1 MSFYFDVIVVGGGH
15 AGSEAACAAARKNV
29 SVCLLTTKKSTIGQ
43 MSCNP
48 AIGGLGKGH
57 LVREI
62 DALDGIMAKAIDSS
76 GIHFKMLN
84 QSKGPAVQ
92 GPRAQAD
99 RSIYSNSIKSIINS
113 YSNIKVVEGTLSKLN
128 FRNNS
133 IHSIECL
140 SGDHIKC
147 KAVILTTG
155 TFLGGIIHVGQKKVR
170 AGRLN
175 EPSICGLTENL
186 RDLGLKTSR
195 LKTGTPPRILKNS
208 IRWEE
213 LEKQPGDKIPSPFS
227 FLTKEISL
235 EQINCAITR
244 TTEKTHSL
252 ISKSLKLSPVY
263 SGSIESKGPRYCP
276 SIEDKIHKFPDRI
289 SHQIFLEPEGL
300 KSKLVYPNGIS
311 TSLPEEIQIEMLK
324 TIPGLERATIT
335 DFGYAIEYDFID
347 PRSLDRTLRVKNTK
361 GLFLAGQI
369 NGTTGYEEAA
379 GQGLIAGINAANTA
393 LKNGSHFILTRD
405 ESYIG
410 VMIDD
415 LVTHGVIEP
424 YRMFTSRAEY
434 RLLLRADNADQRLT
448 QKGYS
453 DGFVSFE
460 RYERFE
466 KKRTSLR
473 EINSRLKSF
482 VLKSSE
488 LKTLGAPLPRDGRKQ
503 TAFDLLKL
511 KKFNHN
517 SLALVLPEID
527 KMENKLLEQVK
538 VDALY
543 SGYLKRQEKDIRA
556 FKKDEKIKIPRNIDF
571 KSIGG
576 LSNELI
582 EKLSKIKPDT
592 ISQASRIS
600 GITPVAI
607 LSILRHIKRK
617 VA

>member
-1 MSFYFDVIVVGGGH
+1 MKSYFDVIVVGGGH

-29 SVCLLTTKKSTIGQ
+29 SVCLLTTNKKTIGQ

-62 DALDGIMAKAIDSS
+62 DALDGIMAKAIDAS

-99 RSIYSNSIKSIINS
+99 RLIYARSINNIISSFRNIKVIEGTVCKLKFKNNSIKG
-113 YSNIKVVEGTLSKLN
+113 VV
-128 FRNNS
+128 
-133 IHSIECL
+133 CL
-140 SGDHIKC
+140 DGNQIDC

-155 TFLGGIIHVGQKKVR
+155 TFLGGLIHIGSKKVK

-175 EPSICGLTENL
+175 EPAVNGLTENL
-186 RDLGLKTSR
+186 KELGLKTSR
-195 LKTGTPPRILKNS
+195 LKTGTPPRILKRT
-208 IRWEE
+208 IKWEE
-213 LEKQPGDKIPSPFS
+213 LEKQPGDKIPTPFS
-227 FLTKEISL
+227 FLTK
-235 EQINCAITR
+235 QINLKQIDCAITR
-244 TTEKTHSL
+244 TTEKTHDL
-252 ISKSLKLSPVY
+252 INKSLKLSPVY
-263 SGSIESKGPRYCP
+263 SGSIESAGPRYCP
-276 SIEDKIHKFPDRI
+276 SIEDKIFKFPERN

-300 KSKLVYPNGIS
+300 NSELVYPNGIS
-311 TSLPEEIQIEMLK
+311 TALPEEVQIKMLK
-324 TIPGLERATIT
+324 TIPGLEESKIT
-335 DFGYAIEYDFID
+335 DFGYAIEYDYID
-347 PRSLDRTLRVKNTK
+347 PRSLDRTLSVKAVK

-379 GQGLIAGINAANTA
+379 GQGLIAGINAANIA
-393 LKNGSHFILTRD
+393 LEDDKHFILTRD
-405 ESYIG
+405 EAYIG

-448 QKGYS
+448 EKGYIH
-453 DGFVSFE
+453 GLVSQKRHADFI
-460 RYERFE
+460 
-466 KKRTSLR
+466 KKRRALKK
-473 EINSRLKSF
+473 INSKLKTLI
-482 VLKSSE
+482 LKSSE
-488 LKTLGAPLPRDGRKQ
+488 LRDLGVSLPRDGRKQ
-503 TAFDLLKL
+503 SAFDLLKSKSFNYNNL
-511 KKFNHN
+511 K
-517 SLALVLPEID
+517 LVFPDID
-527 KMENKLLEQVK
+527 KMDSKLLNQVK

-543 SGYLKRQEKDIRA
+543 AGYLKRQENDIKA
-556 FKKDEKIKIPRNIDF
+556 FQKDEKIRIPKDIDF

-576 LSNELI
+576 LSNELV

>member
-1 MSFYFDVIVVGGGH
+1 MKSYFDVIVVGGGH

-29 SVCLLTTKKSTIGQ
+29 SVCLLTTNKETIGQ

-48 AIGGLGKGH
+48 AVGGLGKGH

-62 DALDGIMAKAIDSS
+62 DALDGIMAKAIDAS

-99 RSIYSNSIKSIINS
+99 RLIYARSINNIIGSFRNIKVIEGTVCKLKFKNNSIKS
-113 YSNIKVVEGTLSKLN
+113 VV
-128 FRNNS
+128 
-133 IHSIECL
+133 CL
-140 SGDHIKC
+140 DGNQIDC

-155 TFLGGIIHVGQKKVR
+155 TFLGGLIHIGSKKVK

-175 EPSICGLTENL
+175 EPAVNGLTENL
-186 RDLGLKTSR
+186 KELGLKTSR
-195 LKTGTPPRILKNS
+195 LKTGTPPRILKRT
-208 IRWEE
+208 IKWEE
-213 LEKQPGDKIPSPFS
+213 LEKQPGDKIPTPFS
-227 FLTKEISL
+227 FLTK
-235 EQINCAITR
+235 QINQKQIDCAITR
-244 TTEKTHSL
+244 TTEKTHDL
-252 ISKSLKLSPVY
+252 INKSLKLSPVY
-263 SGSIESKGPRYCP
+263 SGSIESAGPRYCP
-276 SIEDKIHKFPDRI
+276 SIEDKIFKFPDRN

-300 KSKLVYPNGIS
+300 NSELVYPNGIS
-311 TSLPEEIQIEMLK
+311 TALPEEVQIKMLK
-324 TIPGLERATIT
+324 TIPGLEESKIT
-335 DFGYAIEYDFID
+335 DFGYAIEYDYID
-347 PRSLDRTLRVKNTK
+347 PRSLDRTLSVKAVK
-361 GLFLAGQI
+361 GLYLAGQI

-379 GQGLIAGINAANTA
+379 GQGLIAGINAANIA
-393 LKNGSHFILTRD
+393 LEDDKHFILTRD
-405 ESYIG
+405 EAYIG

-448 QKGYS
+448 EKGYIN
-453 DGFVSFE
+453 GLVSQKRHADFI
-460 RYERFE
+460 
-466 KKRTSLR
+466 KKRDALKK
-473 EINSRLKSF
+473 INSKLKTLI
-482 VLKSSE
+482 LKSSE
-488 LKTLGAPLPRDGRKQ
+488 LRDLGVSLPRDGRKQ
-503 TAFDLLKL
+503 SAFDLLKSKSFNYNNL
-511 KKFNHN
+511 K
-517 SLALVLPEID
+517 LVFPDID
-527 KMENKLLEQVK
+527 KMDSKLLNQVK

-543 SGYLKRQEKDIRA
+543 AGYLKRQENDIKA
-556 FKKDEKIKIPRNIDF
+556 FQKDEKIRIPKDIDF

-576 LSNELI
+576 LSNELV

>member
-1 MSFYFDVIVVGGGH
+1 MKSYFDVIVVGGGH

-29 SVCLLTTKKSTIGQ
+29 SVCLLTTNKKTIGQ

-48 AIGGLGKGH
+48 AVGGLGKGH

-62 DALDGIMAKAIDSS
+62 DALDGIMAKAIDES

-99 RSIYSNSIKSIINS
+99 RLIYARTINSIIGFF
-113 YSNIKVVEGTLSKLN
+113 SNIKIIEGTVCKLK
-128 FRNNS
+128 FKNS
-133 IHSIECL
+133 SIKGVVCL
-140 SGDHIKC
+140 DGNQIDC

-155 TFLGGIIHVGQKKVR
+155 TFLGGLIHIGSKKVK

-175 EPSICGLTENL
+175 EPAVNGLTENL
-186 RDLGLKTSR
+186 KELGLKTSR
-195 LKTGTPPRILKNS
+195 LKTGTPPRILKRT
-208 IRWEE
+208 IKWEE
-213 LEKQPGDKIPSPFS
+213 LEKQPGDKIPIPFS
-227 FLTKEISL
+227 FLTK
-235 EQINCAITR
+235 QINQKQIDCAITR
-244 TTEKTHSL
+244 TTKKTHDL
-252 ISKSLKLSPVY
+252 INNSLKLSPVY
-263 SGSIESKGPRYCP
+263 SGSIESAGPRYCP
-276 SIEDKIHKFPDRI
+276 SIEDKIFKFPDRN

-300 KSKLVYPNGIS
+300 NSELVYPNGIS
-311 TSLPEEIQIEMLK
+311 TALPEEVQIKMLK
-324 TIPGLERATIT
+324 TIPGLEDSKIT
-335 DFGYAIEYDFID
+335 DFGYAIEYDYID
-347 PRSLDRTLRVKNTK
+347 PRSLDRTLSVKTVK
-361 GLFLAGQI
+361 GLYLAGQI

-379 GQGLIAGINAANTA
+379 GQGLIAGINAANIA
-393 LKNGSHFILTRD
+393 LEDDKHFILTRD
-405 ESYIG
+405 EAYIG

-448 QKGYS
+448 EKGYIN
-453 DGFVSFE
+453 GLVSQKRHADFI
-460 RYERFE
+460 
-466 KKRTSLR
+466 KKRDALK
-473 EINSRLKSF
+473 EINSKLKTLI
-482 VLKSSE
+482 LKSSE
-488 LKTLGAPLPRDGRKQ
+488 LRDLGVSLPRDGRKQ
-503 TAFDLLKL
+503 SAFDLLKSKSFNYNNL
-511 KKFNHN
+511 K
-517 SLALVLPEID
+517 LVFPEID
-527 KMENKLLEQVK
+527 KMDSKLLGQVK

-543 SGYLKRQEKDIRA
+543 AGYLKRQENDIKA
-556 FKKDEKIKIPRNIDF
+556 FQKDEKIRIPKDIDF

-576 LSNELI
+576 LSNELV

>member
-1 MSFYFDVIVVGGGH
+1 MNLYFDVIVVGGGH
-15 AGSEAACAAARKNV
+15 AGSEAACAAARKNA
-29 SVCLLTTKKSTIGQ
+29 SVCLLTTNRNTIGQ

-62 DALDGIMAKAIDSS
+62 DALDGIMAKSIDES

-99 RSIYSNSIKSIINS
+99 RSIYSSSIKKIINS
-113 YSNIKVVEGTLSKLN
+113 YANIKVVEGTVSKLN
-128 FRNNS
+128 LKNNS
-133 IHSIECL
+133 VQSVLCL
-140 SGDHIKC
+140 DGKYIGC

-155 TFLGGIIHVGQKKVR
+155 TFLGGVIHIGTKKVR

-175 EPSICGLTENL
+175 ESSVTGLTQNL
-186 RDLGLKTSR
+186 KELGLKTSR
-195 LKTGTPPRILKNS
+195 LKTGTPPRIIKNS
-208 IRWEE
+208 IKWEE

-227 FLTKEISL
+227 FLTKEITL
-235 EQINCAITR
+235 KQIDCAITR
-244 TTEKTHSL
+244 TTEQTHYL
-252 ISKSLKLSPVY
+252 IDKSLKLSPVY
-263 SGSIESKGPRYCP
+263 SGSIQSRGPRYCP
-276 SIEDKIHKFPDRI
+276 SIEDKVYKFPDRH

-300 KSKLVYPNGIS
+300 SSELVYPNGIS
-311 TSLPEEIQIEMLK
+311 TALPKEVQIKMLK
-324 TIPGLERATIT
+324 TIPGLEESKIS
-335 DFGYAIEYDFID
+335 DFGYAIEYDYVD
-347 PRSLDRTLRVKNTK
+347 PRSLDRTLSVKNVK

-379 GQGLIAGINAANTA
+379 GQGLVAGINAANIA
-393 LKNGSHFILTRD
+393 LGDKNQFILTRD

-415 LVTHGVIEP
+415 LVTHGVLEP

-448 QKGYS
+448 EKGFKN
-453 DGFVSFE
+453 GLVSQE
-460 RYERFE
+460 RYSEFV
-466 KKRTSLR
+466 KKRENLKK
-473 EINSRLKSF
+473 INTKLKKHIFS
-482 VLKSSE
+482 SSE
-488 LKTLGAPLPRDGRKQ
+488 LKALDVVLPRDGRKQ
-503 TAFDLLKL
+503 SAFDLLKS
-511 KKFNHN
+511 KSFNQN
-517 SLALVLPEID
+517 SLKLVFPEID
-527 KMENKLLEQVK
+527 KMDTNLLNQVR

-543 SGYLKRQEKDIRA
+543 YGYLKRQENDIKA
-556 FKKDEKIKIPRNIDF
+556 FQKDEKLRIPKDIDF

-576 LSNELI
+576 LSNELV

>member
-1 MSFYFDVIVVGGGH
+1 MNLYFDVIVVGGGH

-29 SVCLLTTKKSTIGQ
+29 SVCLLTTNRNTIGQ

-62 DALDGIMAKAIDSS
+62 DALDGIMAKAIDES

-99 RSIYSNSIKSIINS
+99 RSIYSASIKKIINS
-113 YSNIKVVEGTLSKLN
+113 FSNIKVVEGTVSKLN
-128 FRNNS
+128 FKNNS
-133 IHSIECL
+133 VQSVLCQDGKYIE
-140 SGDHIKC
+140 C

-155 TFLGGIIHVGQKKVR
+155 TFLGGVIHIGTKKVK

-175 EPSICGLTENL
+175 ESSVIGLTQNL
-186 RDLGLKTSR
+186 KDLGLKTSR
-195 LKTGTPPRILKNS
+195 LKTGTPPRIIKRS
-208 IRWEE
+208 IKWEQ
-213 LEKQPGDKIPSPFS
+213 LEKQPGDKMPSPFS
-227 FLTKEISL
+227 FLTKEITL
-235 EQINCAITR
+235 KQIECAITR
-244 TTEKTHSL
+244 TTEQTHDL
-252 ISKSLKLSPVY
+252 INKSLELSPVY
-263 SGSIESKGPRYCP
+263 SGSIQSRGPRYCP
-276 SIEDKIHKFPDRI
+276 SIEDKVYKFPDRH

-300 KSKLVYPNGIS
+300 SSELVYPNGIS
-311 TSLPEEIQIEMLK
+311 TALPEEVQIKMLK
-324 TIPGLERATIT
+324 TIPGLEESKIS
-335 DFGYAIEYDFID
+335 DFGYAIEYDYVD
-347 PRSLDRTLRVKNTK
+347 PRSLDRTLSVKNVK

-379 GQGLIAGINAANTA
+379 GQGLVAGTNAANIA
-393 LKNGSHFILTRD
+393 LCHKNQFILTRD

-415 LVTHGVIEP
+415 LVTHGVLEP

-448 QKGYS
+448 EKGFKN
-453 DGFVSFE
+453 GLVSHE
-460 RYERFE
+460 RYSEFV
-466 KKRTSLR
+466 KKRENLKK
-473 EINSRLKSF
+473 INTKLKKLIF
-482 VLKSSE
+482 NSSE
-488 LKTLGAPLPRDGRKQ
+488 LKALDVVLPRDGRKQ
-503 TAFDLLKL
+503 SAFDLLKS
-511 KKFNHN
+511 KAFNQN
-517 SLALVLPEID
+517 SLKLVFPEIEKMD
-527 KMENKLLEQVK
+527 KNLLNQVK

-543 SGYLKRQEKDIRA
+543 SGYLKRQENDIKA
-556 FKKDEKIKIPRNIDF
+556 FQKDEKLRIPKDIDF

-576 LSNELI
+576 LSNELV

-592 ISQASRIS
+592 ISHASRIS

>member
-1 MSFYFDVIVVGGGH
+1 MNLYFDVIVVGGGH

-29 SVCLLTTKKSTIGQ
+29 SVCLLTTNRNTIGQ

-62 DALDGIMAKAIDSS
+62 DALDGIMAKAIDES

-99 RSIYSNSIKSIINS
+99 RSIYSSSIKKIINS
-113 YSNIKVVEGTLSKLN
+113 YSNIKVVEGTVSKLN
-128 FRNNS
+128 FKNNS
-133 IHSIECL
+133 VQSVLCQDGKYIEC
-140 SGDHIKC
+140 
-147 KAVILTTG
+147 KAIILTTG
-155 TFLGGIIHVGQKKVR
+155 TFLGGLIHIGAKKIK

-175 EPSICGLTENL
+175 ESSVTGLTQNL
-186 RDLGLKTSR
+186 KELGLKTSR
-195 LKTGTPPRILKNS
+195 LKTGTPPRIIKKS
-208 IRWEE
+208 IKWEE

-227 FLTKEISL
+227 FLTKEITL
-235 EQINCAITR
+235 KQIDCAITR
-244 TTEKTHSL
+244 TTEQTHDL
-252 ISKSLKLSPVY
+252 IDKSLNLSPVY
-263 SGSIESKGPRYCP
+263 SGSIQSRGPRYCP
-276 SIEDKIHKFPDRI
+276 SIEDKVYKFPDRH

-300 KSKLVYPNGIS
+300 SSELVYPNGIS
-311 TSLPEEIQIEMLK
+311 TALPEEVQIKMLK
-324 TIPGLERATIT
+324 TIPGLEESKIS
-335 DFGYAIEYDFID
+335 DFGYAIEYDYVD
-347 PRSLDRTLRVKNTK
+347 PRSLDRSLSVKNVK

-379 GQGLIAGINAANTA
+379 GQGLVAGINAANLA
-393 LKNGSHFILTRD
+393 LGHKNQFILTRD

-415 LVTHGVIEP
+415 LVTHGVLEP

-448 QKGYS
+448 EKGFKN
-453 DGFVSFE
+453 GLVSHE
-460 RYERFE
+460 RYSEFV
-466 KKRTSLR
+466 KKRENLKK
-473 EINSRLKSF
+473 INIKLKKLVF
-482 VLKSSE
+482 NSSE
-488 LKTLGAPLPRDGRKQ
+488 LKALDVVLPRDGRKQ
-503 TAFDLLKL
+503 SAFDLLKSKSFNQNNL
-511 KKFNHN
+511 K
-517 SLALVLPEID
+517 LVFPEID
-527 KMENKLLEQVK
+527 KMDKKLLNQVK

-543 SGYLKRQEKDIRA
+543 SGYLKRQENDIKA
-556 FKKDEKIKIPRNIDF
+556 FQKDEKLKIPKDIDF

-576 LSNELI
+576 LSNELV

>member
-1 MSFYFDVIVVGGGH
+1 MNLYFDVIVVGGGH
-15 AGSEAACAAARKNV
+15 AGSEAACAAARKNA
-29 SVCLLTTKKSTIGQ
+29 SVCLLTTNRNTIGQ

-62 DALDGIMAKAIDSS
+62 DALDGIMAKSIDES

-99 RSIYSNSIKSIINS
+99 RSIYSSSIKKIINS
-113 YSNIKVVEGTLSKLN
+113 YANIKVVEGTVSKLN
-128 FRNNS
+128 LKNNS
-133 IHSIECL
+133 VQSVLCL
-140 SGDHIKC
+140 DGKYIGC

-155 TFLGGIIHVGQKKVR
+155 TFLGGVIHIGTKKVR

-175 EPSICGLTENL
+175 ESSVTGLTQNL
-186 RDLGLKTSR
+186 KELGLKTSR
-195 LKTGTPPRILKNS
+195 LKTGTPPRIIKNS
-208 IRWEE
+208 IKWEE

-227 FLTKEISL
+227 FLTKEITL
-235 EQINCAITR
+235 KQIDCAITR
-244 TTEKTHSL
+244 TTEQTHYL
-252 ISKSLKLSPVY
+252 IDKSLKLSPVY
-263 SGSIESKGPRYCP
+263 SGSIQSRGPRYCP
-276 SIEDKIHKFPDRI
+276 SIEDKVYKFPDRH

-300 KSKLVYPNGIS
+300 SSELVYPNGIS
-311 TSLPEEIQIEMLK
+311 TALPKEVQIKMLK
-324 TIPGLERATIT
+324 TIPGLEESKIS
-335 DFGYAIEYDFID
+335 DFGYAIEYDYVD
-347 PRSLDRTLRVKNTK
+347 PRSLDRTLSVKNVK

-379 GQGLIAGINAANTA
+379 GQGLVAGINAANIA
-393 LKNGSHFILTRD
+393 LGDKNQFILTRD

-415 LVTHGVIEP
+415 LVTHGVLEP

-448 QKGYS
+448 EKGFKN
-453 DGFVSFE
+453 GLVSQE
-460 RYERFE
+460 RYSEFV
-466 KKRTSLR
+466 KKRENLKK
-473 EINSRLKSF
+473 INTKLKKHIF
-482 VLKSSE
+482 NSSE
-488 LKTLGAPLPRDGRKQ
+488 LKALDVVLPRDGRKQ
-503 TAFDLLKL
+503 SAFDLLKS
-511 KKFNHN
+511 KSFNQN
-517 SLALVLPEID
+517 SLKLVFPEID
-527 KMENKLLEQVK
+527 KMDTNLLNQVR

-543 SGYLKRQEKDIRA
+543 YGYLKRQENDIKA
-556 FKKDEKIKIPRNIDF
+556 FQKDEKLRIPKDIDF

-576 LSNELI
+576 LSNELV

>member
-1 MSFYFDVIVVGGGH
+1 MKSYFDVIVVGGGH

-29 SVCLLTTKKSTIGQ
+29 SVCLLTTNKKTIGQ

-48 AIGGLGKGH
+48 AVGGLGKGH

-62 DALDGIMAKAIDSS
+62 DALDGIMAKAIDAS

-99 RSIYSNSIKSIINS
+99 RLIYARTINSIIGFF
-113 YSNIKVVEGTLSKLN
+113 SNIKIIEGTVCKLK
-128 FRNNS
+128 FKNS
-133 IHSIECL
+133 SIKGVVCL
-140 SGDHIKC
+140 DGNQIDC

-155 TFLGGIIHVGQKKVR
+155 TFLGGLIHIGSKKVK

-175 EPSICGLTENL
+175 EPAVNGLTENL
-186 RDLGLKTSR
+186 NELGLKTSR
-195 LKTGTPPRILKNS
+195 LKTGTPPRILKRT
-208 IRWEE
+208 IKWEE
-213 LEKQPGDKIPSPFS
+213 LEKQPGDKIPIPFS
-227 FLTKEISL
+227 FLTK
-235 EQINCAITR
+235 QINQKQIDCAITR
-244 TTEKTHSL
+244 TTKKTHDL
-252 ISKSLKLSPVY
+252 INNSLKLSPVY
-263 SGSIESKGPRYCP
+263 SGSIESAGPRYCP
-276 SIEDKIHKFPDRI
+276 SIEDKIFKFPDRN

-300 KSKLVYPNGIS
+300 NSELVYPNGIS
-311 TSLPEEIQIEMLK
+311 TALPEEVQIKMLK
-324 TIPGLERATIT
+324 TIPGLEDSKIT
-335 DFGYAIEYDFID
+335 DFGYAIEYDYID
-347 PRSLDRTLRVKNTK
+347 PRSLDRTLSVKTVK
-361 GLFLAGQI
+361 GLYLAGQI

-379 GQGLIAGINAANTA
+379 GQGLIAGINAANIA
-393 LKNGSHFILTRD
+393 LEDDKHFILTRD
-405 ESYIG
+405 EAYIG

-448 QKGYS
+448 EKGYIN
-453 DGFVSFE
+453 GLVSQKRHADFI
-460 RYERFE
+460 
-466 KKRTSLR
+466 KKRDALK
-473 EINSRLKSF
+473 EINSKLKTLI
-482 VLKSSE
+482 LKSSE
-488 LKTLGAPLPRDGRKQ
+488 LRDLGVSLPRDGRKQ
-503 TAFDLLKL
+503 SAFDLLKSKSFNYNNL
-511 KKFNHN
+511 K
-517 SLALVLPEID
+517 LVFPEID
-527 KMENKLLEQVK
+527 KMDSKLLGQVK

-543 SGYLKRQEKDIRA
+543 AGYLKRQENDIKA
-556 FKKDEKIKIPRNIDF
+556 FQKDEKIRIPKDIDF

-576 LSNELI
+576 LSNELV

>member
-1 MSFYFDVIVVGGGH
+1 MNLYFDVIVVGGGH
-15 AGSEAACAAARKNV
+15 AGSEAACAAARKNA
-29 SVCLLTTKKSTIGQ
+29 SVCLLTTNRNTIGQ

-62 DALDGIMAKAIDSS
+62 DALDGIMAKSIDES

-99 RSIYSNSIKSIINS
+99 RSIYSSSIKKIINS
-113 YSNIKVVEGTLSKLN
+113 YANIKVVEGTVSKLN
-128 FRNNS
+128 LKNNS
-133 IHSIECL
+133 VQSVLCL
-140 SGDHIKC
+140 DGKYIGC

-155 TFLGGIIHVGQKKVR
+155 TFLGGVIHIGTKKVR

-175 EPSICGLTENL
+175 ESSVTGLTQNL
-186 RDLGLKTSR
+186 KELGLKTSR
-195 LKTGTPPRILKNS
+195 LKTGTPPRIIKNS
-208 IRWEE
+208 IKWEE

-227 FLTKEISL
+227 FLTKEITL
-235 EQINCAITR
+235 KQIDCAITR
-244 TTEKTHSL
+244 TTEQTHYL
-252 ISKSLKLSPVY
+252 IDKSLKLSPVY
-263 SGSIESKGPRYCP
+263 SGSIQSRGPRYCP
-276 SIEDKIHKFPDRI
+276 SIEDKVYKFPDRH

-300 KSKLVYPNGIS
+300 SSELVYPNGIS
-311 TSLPEEIQIEMLK
+311 TALPKEVQIKMLK
-324 TIPGLERATIT
+324 TIPGLEESKIS
-335 DFGYAIEYDFID
+335 DFGYAIEYDYVD
-347 PRSLDRTLRVKNTK
+347 PRSLDRTLSVKNVK

-379 GQGLIAGINAANTA
+379 GQGLVAGINAANIA
-393 LKNGSHFILTRD
+393 LGDKNQFILTRD

-415 LVTHGVIEP
+415 LVTHGVLEP

-448 QKGYS
+448 EKGFKN
-453 DGFVSFE
+453 GLVSQE
-460 RYERFE
+460 RYSEFV
-466 KKRTSLR
+466 KKRENLKK
-473 EINSRLKSF
+473 INTKLKKHIFS
-482 VLKSSE
+482 SSE
-488 LKTLGAPLPRDGRKQ
+488 LKALDVVLPRDGRKQ
-503 TAFDLLKL
+503 SAFDLLKS
-511 KKFNHN
+511 KSFNQN
-517 SLALVLPEID
+517 SLKLVFPEID
-527 KMENKLLEQVK
+527 KMDTNLLNQVR

-543 SGYLKRQEKDIRA
+543 SGYLKRQENDIKA
-556 FKKDEKIKIPRNIDF
+556 FQKDEKLRIPKDIDF

-576 LSNELI
+576 LSNELV

>member
-1 MSFYFDVIVVGGGH
+1 MKSYFDVIVVGGGH

-29 SVCLLTTKKSTIGQ
+29 SVCLLTTNKKTIGQ

-48 AIGGLGKGH
+48 AVGGLGKGH

-62 DALDGIMAKAIDSS
+62 DALDGIMAKAIDAS

-99 RSIYSNSIKSIINS
+99 RLIYARSINNIIGSFRNIKVIEGTVCKLKFKNNSIKS
-113 YSNIKVVEGTLSKLN
+113 VV
-128 FRNNS
+128 
-133 IHSIECL
+133 CL
-140 SGDHIKC
+140 DGNQIDC

-155 TFLGGIIHVGQKKVR
+155 TFLGGLIHIGSKKVK

-175 EPSICGLTENL
+175 EPAVNGLTENL
-186 RDLGLKTSR
+186 KELGLKTSR
-195 LKTGTPPRILKNS
+195 LKTGTPPRILKRT
-208 IRWEE
+208 IKWQE
-213 LEKQPGDKIPSPFS
+213 LEKQPGDKIPTPFS
-227 FLTKEISL
+227 FLTK
-235 EQINCAITR
+235 QINLKQIDCAITR
-244 TTEKTHSL
+244 TTAKTHDL
-252 ISKSLKLSPVY
+252 INKSLKLSPVY
-263 SGSIESKGPRYCP
+263 SGSIESAGPRYCP
-276 SIEDKIHKFPDRI
+276 SIEDKIFKFPERN

-300 KSKLVYPNGIS
+300 NSELVYPNGIS
-311 TSLPEEIQIEMLK
+311 TALPEEVQIKMLK
-324 TIPGLERATIT
+324 TIPGLEESKIT
-335 DFGYAIEYDFID
+335 DFGYAIEYDYID
-347 PRSLDRTLRVKNTK
+347 PRSLDRTLSVKAVK

-379 GQGLIAGINAANTA
+379 GQGLIAGVNAANIA
-393 LKNGSHFILTRD
+393 LEDDKHFILTRD
-405 ESYIG
+405 EAYIG

-448 QKGYS
+448 EKGYIH
-453 DGFVSFE
+453 GLVSQKRHADFI
-460 RYERFE
+460 
-466 KKRTSLR
+466 KKRRALIK
-473 EINSRLKSF
+473 INSKLKKLI
-482 VLKSSE
+482 LKSSE
-488 LKTLGAPLPRDGRKQ
+488 LRDLGVSLPRDGRKQ
-503 TAFDLLKL
+503 SAFDLLKSKSFNYNNL
-511 KKFNHN
+511 K
-517 SLALVLPEID
+517 LVFPNID
-527 KMENKLLEQVK
+527 KMDSKLLNQVK

-543 SGYLKRQEKDIRA
+543 AGYLKRQENDIKV
-556 FKKDEKIKIPRNIDF
+556 FQKDEKIRIPKDIDF

-576 LSNELI
+576 LSNELV

>member
-1 MSFYFDVIVVGGGH
+1 MKSYFDVIVVGGGH

-29 SVCLLTTKKSTIGQ
+29 SVCLLTTNKKTIGQ

-62 DALDGIMAKAIDSS
+62 DALDGIMAKAIDES

-99 RSIYSNSIKSIINS
+99 RLIYARSINNIISSFRNIKVIEGTVSKLKFKNNSIKS
-113 YSNIKVVEGTLSKLN
+113 VV
-128 FRNNS
+128 
-133 IHSIECL
+133 CL
-140 SGDHIKC
+140 DGSQIDC

-155 TFLGGIIHVGQKKVR
+155 TFLGGLIHIGSKKVK

-175 EPSICGLTENL
+175 EPAVNGLTENL
-186 RDLGLKTSR
+186 KELGLKTSR
-195 LKTGTPPRILKNS
+195 LKTGTPPRILKTT
-208 IRWEE
+208 IKWEE
-213 LEKQPGDKIPSPFS
+213 LEKQPGDKIPTPFS
-227 FLTKEISL
+227 FLTK
-235 EQINCAITR
+235 QINVKQIDCAISR
-244 TTEKTHSL
+244 TTEKTHDL
-252 ISKSLKLSPVY
+252 INKSLKLSPVY
-263 SGSIESKGPRYCP
+263 SGSIESAGPRYCP
-276 SIEDKIHKFPDRI
+276 SIEDKIFKFPERN

-300 KSKLVYPNGIS
+300 NSELVYPNGIS
-311 TSLPEEIQIEMLK
+311 TALPEEVQIKMLK
-324 TIPGLERATIT
+324 TIPGLEESKIT
-335 DFGYAIEYDFID
+335 DFGYAIEYDYID
-347 PRSLDRTLRVKNTK
+347 PRSLDRTLSVKAVK

-379 GQGLIAGINAANTA
+379 GQGLIAGINAANIA
-393 LKNGSHFILTRD
+393 LEDDKHFILTRD
-405 ESYIG
+405 EAYIG

-448 QKGYS
+448 EKGYIH
-453 DGFVSFE
+453 GLVSQKRHVDFI
-460 RYERFE
+460 
-466 KKRTSLR
+466 KKRRALKK
-473 EINSRLKSF
+473 INSKLKTLI
-482 VLKSSE
+482 LKSSE
-488 LKTLGAPLPRDGRKQ
+488 LRDLGVSLPRDGRKQ
-503 TAFDLLKL
+503 SAFDLLKSKSFNYNNL
-511 KKFNHN
+511 K
-517 SLALVLPEID
+517 LVFPDID
-527 KMENKLLEQVK
+527 KMDSKLLNQVK

-543 SGYLKRQEKDIRA
+543 TGYLKRQENDIKA
-556 FKKDEKIKIPRNIDF
+556 FQKDEKIRIPKDIDF

-576 LSNELI
+576 LSNELV
-582 EKLSKIKPDT
+582 EKLSTIKPDT